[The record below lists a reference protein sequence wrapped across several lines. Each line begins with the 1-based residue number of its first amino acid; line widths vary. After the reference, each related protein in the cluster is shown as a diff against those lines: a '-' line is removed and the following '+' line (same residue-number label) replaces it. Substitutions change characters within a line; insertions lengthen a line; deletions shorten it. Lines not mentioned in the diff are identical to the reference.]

1 MPIFIMK
8 FFPPHQAVKVK
19 YTATKPNYLLFKNNL
34 LCILLVYSLLRTIDD
49 ITVGVWDVMGNFK
62 LFSLTKLSVHSF
74 KEENVAC
81 SPTVDLFVHQSFV

>member
-1 MPIFIMK
+1 M
-8 FFPPHQAVKVK
+8 
-19 YTATKPNYLLFKNNL
+19 ATKPNYLLFKNNL

>member
-1 MPIFIMK
+1 MNSSPL
-8 FFPPHQAVKVK
+8 
-19 YTATKPNYLLFKNNL
+19 TAGYQGQLTVG
-34 LCILLVYSLLRTIDD
+34 ILLVYSLLRTIDD